1 MSLHP
6 RHIRAGRALIDA
18 TQHDLAKAAKLSLAT
33 LNNIEREVAHPRQK
47 TFDKIRLALAD
58 AGVTITANEEAQR
71 VEFIAKD
78 TLADEAGTP
87 IRTTLTRLMQGNNL
101 LKVRRI
107 LFFSYEEG
115 YHRCGVFLE
124 GDFRQ
129 VLYMGSGLD
138 PRHRIGLAELAAAAI
153 AARKELRD
161 QVQFASA
168 IFSAADREMADN
180 DFQVVANLPHN
191 QDLSRFLDL
200 FPESQSAI
208 SSAKTS
214 DQHPLFHVLRIFG
227 G

>member
-58 AGVTITANEEAQR
+58 AGVTISADQDNQR
-71 VEFIAKD
+71 VEFAAKD
-78 TLADEAGTP
+78 ILADEAGTP
-87 IRTTLTRLMQGNNL
+87 IRTTLTRLMQRNNL
-101 LKVRRI
+101 LKVERI
-107 LFFSYEEG
+107 LFFSYEDG

-124 GDFRQ
+124 GSFRQ

-161 QVQFASA
+161 QVQFSST
-168 IFSAADREMADN
+168 ILSAADRKMADN
-180 DFQVVANLPHN
+180 VFQVAANRPHN
-191 QDLSRFLDL
+191 QNLNRFLDL

-208 SSAKTS
+208 SSAKIS

-227 G
+227 S

>member
-18 TQHDLAKAAKLSLAT
+18 TQHDMAKAAKLSLAT

-58 AGVTITANEEAQR
+58 AGVSITVNEDSQK
-71 VEFIAKD
+71 VEFAARGH
-78 TLADEAGTP
+78 LEDEPGTP
-87 IRTTLTRLMQGNNL
+87 IRTTLTRLMHSISL
-101 LKVRRI
+101 LRVRRI
-107 LFFSYEEG
+107 LFFSYEMN

-124 GDFRQ
+124 GEFRQ

-161 QVQFASA
+161 QVQFSSEIYTAH
-168 IFSAADREMADN
+168 DREMADN
-180 DFQVVANLPHN
+180 DFDAIARLSHN
-191 QDLSRFLDL
+191 RDFHRFLDL

-208 SSAKTS
+208 ASAKNS
-214 DQHPLFHVLRIFG
+214 DQHPLYHVLRIFAG
-227 G
+227 